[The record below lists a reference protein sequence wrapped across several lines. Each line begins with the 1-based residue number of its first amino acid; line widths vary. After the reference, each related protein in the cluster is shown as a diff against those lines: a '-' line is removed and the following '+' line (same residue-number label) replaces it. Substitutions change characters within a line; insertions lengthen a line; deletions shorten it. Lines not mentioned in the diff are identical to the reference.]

1 MPRFAIRNPYFII
14 VVCLVLVVIGV
25 TSLARMPVDLFPPI
39 NLPEV
44 VVATF
49 YSGMPPQDV
58 ETDIT
63 DPLERFFTLAS
74 GIDHMESRS
83 LLGVGII
90 RVYFQPGTSADA
102 DVTELS
108 NLALADLKRL
118 PPGTLPPVV
127 LKFDASSLPVALVT
141 VKGEGLTETQL
152 HDYAQFQ
159 IRNQIA
165 VVPGAVIPPPFGGK
179 YRQIMIYVDPY
190 KLLSRQ
196 LSLMDVVGAVNNSN
210 LILPAGDVKIGPY
223 DYFVYSNSLV
233 ENMSELGEVPLKTR
247 STSWVTVNDVG
258 KAEDANQIQYN
269 LVRIDGQR
277 SCYIPIMKQGGDT
290 NTIQVV
296 NGVRSLIHHL
306 YDIPK
311 QLATSI
317 VFDQSVYVKEAIH
330 TVLHE
335 GMLGLILTSLMILIF
350 LGSFRATSAVLLS
363 IPLSAL
369 ATFVALYLMG
379 STINTMI
386 LGGLALAFSR
396 VIDNSVISLENIYRH
411 LEMGSAPMVAAEV
424 GGAEVNLAVLAAT
437 LVDVVDFFPVVF
449 LYGVAKFLFS
459 ALALAFCLSLLAS
472 FVVAM
477 TVIPL
482 FCSHFLKSVPLAGH
496 HKSGENQ
503 EYEVEPTSPGS
514 PSWWDRFNAAFNRTF
529 NKVLDFY
536 EYWVRRALRRPGL
549 TVAVLAGVFLLS
561 LAIYPLLGLAFFP
574 RTDAGQF
581 TINLKVPT
589 GTRIEVTE
597 QYVARVEDLIRHVVE
612 PGDLKRIVSNLGVVP
627 DFSSL
632 YTTNAGPYTATVQVA
647 LNEPHHRTSFEY
659 MDRVRDQMARQ
670 FPDIR
675 TFFSSGSMVDSIL
688 NMGMPA
694 PIDIQVSSPD
704 LHQIYGV
711 AQDLAHRIREVR
723 GVGEIYIPQDMDYP
737 ALRLD
742 VDRVHAAELGLTQKD
757 VVDNVI
763 TALNSN
769 YMIAPNY
776 WVDRKSGNDYYLTVQ
791 YFEKG
796 QPAIHDMVDLGQIP
810 LRDQSGG
817 APNMN
822 CGLLR
827 SREFGAATPAWN
839 CGQTLPAVAGQPGDN
854 VRSITARDNGD
865 SDINCGLLR
874 SPKLGVAKP
883 SWTCGRTMPAAGGQP
898 GGEVRPITVL
908 DNVVNVRHVQTP
920 TEIDHYQIQR
930 VIDIY
935 VTPASED
942 LGRVTSAIQ
951 KIVGQA
957 HIASN
962 VRVNLRGMVQGM
974 EASFRSFALGFLLSF
989 ALLFLILTAQFKS
1002 FIDPLLIMLA
1012 IPMGFVGVLIILPL
1026 THSTLNVMSLMGVL
1040 MLVGIADSNSILI
1053 VDFAH
1058 KLEQRGLSA
1067 ADAVITACRV
1077 RLRPILMTSL
1087 ATIIGM
1093 IPMALKLGTGAE
1105 QYTPMARAIIGGL
1118 TSSVL
1123 LTIFIVPAAYLL
1135 VYGRRGN
1142 QATEAQPSRP
1152 AE

>member
-1 MPRFAIRNPYFII
+1 MPGFSIRNPYFII
-14 VVCLVLVVIGV
+14 VICLTLLVIGV

-49 YSGMPPQDV
+49 YTGMPPEDI

-74 GIDHMESRS
+74 GVDHMESRS
-83 LLGVGII
+83 MLGVSII

-102 DVTELS
+102 DVSQLS

-141 VKGEGLTETQL
+141 VEGNGLNETQL

-165 VVPGAVIPPPFGGK
+165 VVPGAEIPGVFGGI
-179 YRQIMIYVDPY
+179 YRQIMVYVDPY
-190 KLLSRQ
+190 KLQSRQ
-196 LSLMDVVGAVNNSN
+196 LSVMDVVSAVNDSN
-210 LILPAGDVKIGPY
+210 LILPAGDVKMGPY

-233 ENMSELGEVPLKTR
+233 DNMKQLGEVPLKVKGH
-247 STSWVTVNDVG
+247 SWVTVNDIG
-258 KAEDANQIQYN
+258 KAEDAHGIQTN
-269 LVRIDGQR
+269 IVRIDGQR
-277 SCYIPIMKQGGDT
+277 SAYIPIMKQGGDT
-290 NTIQVV
+290 NTIAVV
-296 NGVRSLIHHL
+296 DGVRQLIKHL
-306 YDIPK
+306 YDIPQQMK
-311 QLATSI
+311 TSV

-335 GMLGLILTSLMILIF
+335 GALGLILTSLMILIF
-350 LGSFRATSAVLLS
+350 LGSFRATTAVLLS

-369 ATFVALYLMG
+369 AAFVVLALMG
-379 STINTMI
+379 GTINTMI
-386 LGGLALAFSR
+386 LGGMALAFSR

-411 LEMGSAPMVAAEV
+411 LELGAAPMVAAEV

-437 LVDVVDFFPVVF
+437 LVDVVDFFPVIF

-482 FCSHFLKSVPLAGH
+482 FCSRFLKSVQHVPEHG
-496 HKSGENQ
+496 KKDN
-503 EYEVEPTSPGS
+503 EYDLEPTAAQHH
-514 PSWWDRFNAAFNRTF
+514 SWMDRFNARFNHMF

-536 EYWVRRALRRPGL
+536 ERWVRRALVRPGL
-549 TVAVLAGVFLLS
+549 TVVILSGVFLAS

-574 RTDAGQF
+574 TTDAGQF
-581 TINLKVPT
+581 TINMKVPT
-589 GTRIEVTE
+589 GTRIELAN
-597 QYVARVEDLIRHVVE
+597 QYVAKVEDLIRHEVE
-612 PGDLKRIVSNLGVVP
+612 PKDFKRIVSNIGVVP

-632 YTTNAGPYTATVQVA
+632 YTTNSGPYTATVQVA
-647 LNEPHHRTSFEY
+647 LNEPHRLSSFEY
-659 MDRVRDQMARQ
+659 MDRVQKAMASQ
-670 FPDIR
+670 FPDVR
-675 TFFSSGSMVDSIL
+675 TFFSSGSMVDAIL
-688 NMGMPA
+688 NSGAPA
-694 PIDIQVSSPD
+694 PIDVQVSSPD
-704 LHQIYGV
+704 LDQIYGI
-711 AQDLAHRIREVR
+711 AQHLATRIRELH
-723 GVGEIYIPQDMDYP
+723 GVGQVFIPQDMNYP
-737 ALRLD
+737 ALHLD
-742 VDRVHAAELGLTQKD
+742 VDRVHAGELGLTQKD

-769 YMIAPNY
+769 YNIAPNY
-776 WVDRKSGNDYYLTVQ
+776 WVDRSSGNDYYLTVQ
-791 YFEKG
+791 YFEHG
-796 QPAIHDMVDLGQIP
+796 DAAIHNMADLGQIP
-810 LRDQSGG
+810 LRDPGSG
-817 APNMN
+817 
-822 CGLLR
+822 
-827 SREFGAATPAWN
+827 
-839 CGQTLPAVAGQPGDN
+839 AGM
-854 VRSITARDNGD
+854 
-865 SDINCGLLR
+865 
-874 SPKLGVAKP
+874 
-883 SWTCGRTMPAAGGQP
+883 TCGPSGPPQP
-898 GGEVRPITVL
+898 STGHSSWACLGPGRPTTVL
-908 DNVVNVRHVQTP
+908 KNVVDVKQVLTP
-920 TEIDHYQIQR
+920 TEVDHYQIQR
-930 VIDIY
+930 AVDIF
-935 VTPASED
+935 VTPTGED
-942 LGRVTSAIQ
+942 LGRVTSAIRDILA
-951 KIVGQA
+951 KEKTIP
-957 HIASN
+957 SN

-974 EASFRSFALGFLLSF
+974 EASFKSFAFGFLISF
-989 ALLFLILTAQFKS
+989 VLLFLILTAQFKS
-1002 FIDPLLIMLA
+1002 FIDPFLIMLA

-1026 THSTLNVMSLMGVL
+1026 THATLNVMSLMGVL

-1058 KLEQRGLSA
+1058 NLERQGLTP

-1105 QYTPMARAIIGGL
+1105 QYAPMAKAIIGGL
-1118 TSSVL
+1118 TSSVV

-1135 VYGRRGN
+1135 VYGKRN
-1142 QATEAQPSRP
+1142 QQTTATSQTEP

>member
-1 MPRFAIRNPYFII
+1 MAGFSIRNPYFVI
-14 VVCLVLVVIGV
+14 VICLVLVVIGV
-25 TSLARMPVDLFPPI
+25 TSLSRMPVDLFPPI

-49 YSGMPPQDV
+49 FSGMPPQDI

-74 GIDHMESRS
+74 GVDHMESRS
-83 LLGVGII
+83 LLGVSII
-90 RVYFQPGTSADA
+90 RVYFQPGTNPDA
-102 DVTELS
+102 DVTQLS

-141 VKGEGLTETQL
+141 VKGDGLNQTQL
-152 HDYAQFQ
+152 HDFAQFQ

-165 VVPGAVIPPPFGGK
+165 GVPGAEIPGVFGGT
-179 YRQIMIYVDPY
+179 YRQIMVYVDPY
-190 KLLSRQ
+190 KLASRQ
-196 LSLMDVVGAVNNSN
+196 LSLMDVVGAVNNAN
-210 LILPAGDVKIGPY
+210 LILPAGDVKMGPY

-233 ENMSELGEVPLKTR
+233 DDMDQLGKIPLKVKGN
-247 STSWVTVNDVG
+247 SWVTVNDVG
-258 KAEDANQIQYN
+258 KAEDSHQIQSN
-269 LVRIDGQR
+269 IVRIDGQH
-277 SCYIPIMKQGGDT
+277 SAYIPIMKQGGDT
-290 NTIQVV
+290 NTIAVV
-296 NGVRSLIHHL
+296 DGVRELTKHL
-306 YDIPK
+306 YDIPQQMK
-311 QLATSI
+311 TSI
-317 VFDQSVYVKEAIH
+317 VFDQSVYVKEAIR

-335 GMLGLILTSLMILIF
+335 GALGLVLTSLMILIF

-369 ATFVALYLMG
+369 AAFVVLAMMG
-379 STINTMI
+379 GTVNTMI
-386 LGGLALAFSR
+386 LGGMALAFSR

-411 LEMGSAPMVAAEV
+411 LEMGAAPMIAAEV
-424 GGAEVNLAVLAAT
+424 GGSEVSLAVLAAT

-482 FCSHFLKSVPLAGH
+482 FCSRFLKAVPHIPEHGTKKH
-496 HKSGENQ
+496 EHEG
-503 EYEVEPTSPGS
+503 EPTSTATR
-514 PSWWDRFNAAFNRTF
+514 SWIDRFNARFNGMF
-529 NKVLDFY
+529 NQLLDFY
-536 EYWVRRALRRPGL
+536 ERWVRRALQRPGL
-549 TVAVLAGVFLLS
+549 TVAVLSGVFLLS

-574 RTDAGQF
+574 KTDAGQF

-589 GTRIEVTE
+589 GTRIEITD
-597 QYVARVEDLIRHVVE
+597 QYVAKVEDLIRHEV
-612 PGDLKRIVSNLGVVP
+612 GAKDLKRIVSNIGVVP

-632 YTTNAGPYTATVQVA
+632 YTTNSGPYTATVQVA
-647 LNEPHHRTSFEY
+647 LNEPHQLSSFEY
-659 MDRVRDQMARQ
+659 MDRVQKAMASQ

-675 TFFSSGSMVDSIL
+675 TFFASGSMVDAIL

-694 PIDIQVSSPD
+694 PIDVQVSSSD
-704 LHQIYGV
+704 LSQIYDI
-711 AQDLAHRIREVR
+711 AQNLASRFREVH
-723 GVGEIYIPQDMDYP
+723 GVGQIFIPQDMNYP
-737 ALRLD
+737 ALQLD
-742 VDRVHAAELGLTQKD
+742 VDRVHAGELGLTQKD

-791 YFEKG
+791 FFEHG
-796 QPAIHDMVDLGQIP
+796 DAAIHNMADLGQIP
-810 LRDQSGG
+810 LRDPGNSG
-817 APNMN
+817 MN
-822 CGLLR
+822 CGP
-827 SREFGAATPAWN
+827 SGP
-839 CGQTLPAVAGQPGDN
+839 PQPGTG
-854 VRSITARDNGD
+854 RA
-865 SDINCGLLR
+865 
-874 SPKLGVAKP
+874 
-883 SWTCGRTMPAAGGQP
+883 SWACGGQ
-898 GGEVRPITVL
+898 GRPTTVL
-908 DNVVNVRHVQTP
+908 KNVVNVKQSLTP
-920 TEIDHYQIQR
+920 TEFDHYQIQR
-930 VIDIY
+930 AVDIY
-935 VTPASED
+935 VTPSGED
-942 LGRVTSAIQ
+942 LGRVTDAVRDILA
-951 KIVGQA
+951 KTKLPG
-957 HIASN
+957 N

-974 EASFRSFALGFLLSF
+974 EASFKSFALGFLISF
-989 ALLFLILTAQFKS
+989 VLLFLILTAQFKS
-1002 FIDPLLIMLA
+1002 FIDPFLIMLA
-1012 IPMGFVGVLIILPL
+1012 IPMGFVGVLIILPI

-1058 KLEQRGLSA
+1058 NLERQGLSP

-1118 TSSVL
+1118 TSSVI

-1135 VYGRRGN
+1135 VYGKRG
-1142 QATEAQPSRP
+1142 AKDASSPALEA

>member
-1 MPRFAIRNPYFII
+1 MPGFSIRNPYFII
-14 VVCLVLVVIGV
+14 VICLVLLVIGV
-25 TSLARMPVDLFPPI
+25 TSIVRMPVDLFPPI

-49 YSGMPPQDV
+49 YSGMPPEDI

-63 DPLERFFTLAS
+63 DPLERFFTLAA
-74 GIDHMESRS
+74 GVDHMESRS
-83 LLGVGII
+83 LLGVSII
-90 RVYFQPGTSADA
+90 KVYFQPGTSADA

-141 VKGEGLTETQL
+141 VKGEGLNETQL

-165 VVPGAVIPPPFGGK
+165 TVPGSSIPGVFGGI
-179 YRQIMIYVDPY
+179 YRQIMVYVDPY
-190 KLLSRQ
+190 KLSSRQ

-210 LILPAGDVKIGPY
+210 LILPAGDVKMGPY

-233 ENMSELGEVPLKTR
+233 DNMEELGKVPLKVNGH
-247 STSWVTVNDVG
+247 SWVTVNDVG
-258 KAEDANQIQYN
+258 KAEDSHQIQYN
-269 LVRIDGQR
+269 IVRIDGQK
-277 SCYIPIMKQGGDT
+277 SAYIPVMKQGGDT
-290 NTIQVV
+290 NTIAVV
-296 NGVRSLIHHL
+296 DGVRELIKHL

-311 QLATSI
+311 QMVTSI
-317 VFDQSVYVKEAIH
+317 VFDQSVYVKEARD

-335 GMLGLILTSLMILIF
+335 GALGLILTSLMILIF

-369 ATFVALYLMG
+369 AAFVVLALMG
-379 STINTMI
+379 GTINTMI
-386 LGGLALAFSR
+386 LAGMALAFSR

-411 LEMGSAPMVAAEV
+411 LEMGAVPMIAAEV
-424 GGAEVNLAVLAAT
+424 GGSEVSLAVLAAT

-449 LYGVAKFLFS
+449 LYGVAKFLFT

-472 FVVAM
+472 YVVAM

-482 FCSHFLKSVPLAGH
+482 FCSRFLKAKPH
-496 HKSGENQ
+496 GEVHDNK
-503 EYEVEPTSPGS
+503 EYDATVKN
-514 PSWWDRFNAAFNRTF
+514 PSRMDKFNERFNRMF
-529 NKVLDFY
+529 NKVLDYY
-536 EYWVRRALRRPGL
+536 EYWVRRALQRPAL
-549 TVAVLAGVFLLS
+549 TVAILSGVFVAS

-574 RTDAGQF
+574 KTDAGQF

-589 GTRIEVTE
+589 GTRIEVTD
-597 QYVARVEDLIRHVVE
+597 QYVAKVEDLIRTTM
-612 PGDLKRIVSNLGVVP
+612 GSKDLRRIVSNIGVVP

-632 YTTNAGPYTATVQVA
+632 YTTNSGPYTATVQVQ
-647 LNEPHHRTSFEY
+647 LNEPHRLSSFEY
-659 MDRVRDQMARQ
+659 MDRVQQKMASQ
-670 FPDIR
+670 FPEIR
-675 TFFSSGSMVDSIL
+675 TFFSSGSMVDAIL
-688 NMGMPA
+688 NSGMPA
-694 PIDIQVSSPD
+694 PIDVQVSSSN
-704 LHQIYGV
+704 LEQINGI
-711 AQDLAHRIREVR
+711 AQNLAAEIRQVH
-723 GVGEIYIPQDMDYP
+723 GVGQVYIPQDMNYP

-742 VDRVHAAELGLTQKD
+742 VDRVHAGELGLTQKD

-796 QPAIHDMVDLGQIP
+796 QAAIHNMADLGQIP
-810 LRDQSGG
+810 LRDPHAS
-817 APNMN
+817 ADMN
-822 CGLLR
+822 CGP
-827 SREFGAATPAWN
+827 SGHPAL
-839 CGQTLPAVAGQPGDN
+839 GKAQPGWSC
-854 VRSITARDNGD
+854 VG
-865 SDINCGLLR
+865 G
-874 SPKLGVAKP
+874 
-883 SWTCGRTMPAAGGQP
+883 GRPT
-898 GGEVRPITVL
+898 TVL
-908 DNVVNVRHVQTP
+908 NNVVSVKQVQTP
-920 TEIDHYQIQR
+920 TEVDHYQIQR
-930 VIDIY
+930 AIDIY
-935 VTPASED
+935 VTPKGED
-942 LGRVTSAIQ
+942 LQRVTSAIRDILA
-951 KIVGQA
+951 KDKKSIPD
-957 HIASN
+957 N

-974 EASFRSFALGFLLSF
+974 EASFKSFAFGFLISF
-989 ALLFLILTAQFKS
+989 LLLFLILTAQFKS
-1002 FIDPLLIMLA
+1002 FIDPFLIMLA

-1026 THSTLNVMSLMGVL
+1026 TGSTLNVMSLMGVL

-1058 KLEQRGLSA
+1058 NLEKQGLTP

-1105 QYTPMARAIIGGL
+1105 QYAPMAKAIIGGL

-1135 VYGRRGN
+1135 VYGKRSEKN
-1142 QATEAQPSRP
+1142 SPSQPPALEA
-1152 AE
+1152 

>member
-1 MPRFAIRNPYFII
+1 MPGFSIRNPYFII
-14 VVCLVLVVIGV
+14 VICLALLVIGV
-25 TSLARMPVDLFPPI
+25 TSLSRMPVDLFPPI

-49 YSGMPPQDV
+49 YSGMPPEDI

-74 GIDHMESRS
+74 GVDHMESRS
-83 LLGVGII
+83 LLGVSII
-90 RVYFQPGTSADA
+90 RVYFQPSTNPDA
-102 DVTELS
+102 DVSQLS

-141 VKGEGLTETQL
+141 VEGEGLNQTQL

-165 VVPGAVIPPPFGGK
+165 VVPGAEIPGVFGGI
-179 YRQIMIYVDPY
+179 YRQIMVYVDPY
-190 KLLSRQ
+190 KLASRQ
-196 LSLMDVVGAVNNSN
+196 LSVMDVVSAVNNAN
-210 LILPAGDVKIGPY
+210 LILPAGDVKMGPY

-233 ENMSELGEVPLKTR
+233 DNMKQLGEVPLKVKGK
-247 STSWVTVNDVG
+247 SWVTVDDIG
-258 KAEDANQIQYN
+258 KAEDSHQIQYN
-269 LVRIDGQR
+269 IVRIDGQK
-277 SCYIPIMKQGGDT
+277 SAYIPIMKQGGDS
-290 NTIQVV
+290 NTIAVV
-296 NGVRSLIHHL
+296 NGVRQLITHL

-311 QLATSI
+311 QMKTSI
-317 VFDQSVYVKEAIH
+317 VFDQSVFVKEAIH

-335 GMLGLILTSLMILIF
+335 GALGLILTSLMILIF

-363 IPLSAL
+363 IPISAL
-369 ATFVALYLMG
+369 AAFVVLAMLG
-379 STINTMI
+379 GTVNTMI
-386 LGGLALAFSR
+386 LGGMALAFSR

-411 LEMGSAPMVAAEV
+411 LEMGTAPMIAAEI
-424 GGAEVNLAVLAAT
+424 GGSEVSLAVLAAT

-482 FCSHFLKSVPLAGH
+482 FCSRFLKAVPHIPESTNRG
-496 HKSGENQ
+496 GG
-503 EYEVEPTSPGS
+503 YDVEPNKAADQ
-514 PSWWDRFNAAFNRTF
+514 SWLDRFNTHFNRHF
-529 NKVLDFY
+529 NKLLDFY
-536 EYWVRRALRRPGL
+536 ERSVRRALQRPGL
-549 TVAVLAGVFLLS
+549 TVALLSGLFVLS

-574 RTDAGQF
+574 KTDAGQF
-581 TINLKVPT
+581 TISLKVPT
-589 GTRIEVTE
+589 GTRIEVTNE
-597 QYVARVEDLIRHVVE
+597 YIAKVEDLIRREVD
-612 PGDLKRIVSNLGVVP
+612 PKDLKRIVSNIGVVP
-627 DFSSL
+627 DFSAL
-632 YTTNAGPYTATVQVA
+632 YTTNSGPYTATVQVA
-647 LNEPHHRTSFEY
+647 LNQPHTLSSFAY
-659 MDRVRDQMARQ
+659 MDLVQKAMASQ

-675 TFFSSGSMVDSIL
+675 TFLSSGSMVDAIL

-694 PIDIQVSSPD
+694 PIDVQVSSPD
-704 LHQIYGV
+704 LQEIYGI
-711 AQDLAHRIREVR
+711 AQHLSNRFREIH
-723 GVGEIYIPQDMDYP
+723 GVGQIYIPQDMNYP

-742 VDRVHAAELGLTQKD
+742 VNRVHAGELGLTQKD

-791 YFEKG
+791 YFEHG
-796 QPAIHDMVDLGQIP
+796 DAAIHNMTDLGQIP
-810 LRDQSGG
+810 LRD
-817 APNMN
+817 A
-822 CGLLR
+822 
-827 SREFGAATPAWN
+827 
-839 CGQTLPAVAGQPGDN
+839 
-854 VRSITARDNGD
+854 NGD
-865 SDINCGLLR
+865 SLSCGPSGTPP
-874 SPKLGVAKP
+874 SP
-883 SWTCGRTMPAAGGQP
+883 GGQP
-898 GGEVRPITVL
+898 AWACNGSRPTTAL
-908 DNVVNVRHVQTP
+908 SNVVNVHEVMTP
-920 TEIDHYQIQR
+920 TEVDHYQIQR
-930 VIDIY
+930 AIDIY
-935 VTPASED
+935 VTPSGED
-942 LGRVTSAIQ
+942 LGRVTSAVRDILSKE
-951 KIVGQA
+951 KIPG
-957 HIASN
+957 N

-974 EASFRSFALGFLLSF
+974 EASFKSFGLGFLISF
-989 ALLFLILTAQFKS
+989 VLLFLILTAQFKS
-1002 FIDPLLIMLA
+1002 FIDPFLIMLA
-1012 IPMGFVGVLIILPL
+1012 IPMGFVGVLLILPL

-1058 KLEQRGLSA
+1058 NLERQGLSP

-1135 VYGRRGN
+1135 VYGKRGPGN
-1142 QATEAQPSRP
+1142 SGAKNGANPTPEP
-1152 AE
+1152 AV

>member
-1 MPRFAIRNPYFII
+1 MPGFSIRNPYFII
-14 VVCLVLVVIGV
+14 VFCLALLVIGV
-25 TSLARMPVDLFPPI
+25 TSLSRMPVDLFPPI

-49 YSGMPPQDV
+49 YSGMPPEDI

-74 GIDHMESRS
+74 GVDHMESRS
-83 LLGVGII
+83 LLGVSII
-90 RVYFQPGTSADA
+90 RVYFQPSTNPDA
-102 DVTELS
+102 DVSQLS

-141 VKGEGLTETQL
+141 VEGEGLNQTQL

-165 VVPGAVIPPPFGGK
+165 VVPGAEIPGVFGGI
-179 YRQIMIYVDPY
+179 YRQIMVYVDPY
-190 KLLSRQ
+190 KLASRQ
-196 LSLMDVVGAVNNSN
+196 LSVMDVVSAVNNAN
-210 LILPAGDVKIGPY
+210 LILPAGDVKMGPY

-233 ENMSELGEVPLKTR
+233 DNMKQLGEVPLKVKGK
-247 STSWVTVNDVG
+247 SWVTVDDIG
-258 KAEDANQIQYN
+258 KAEDSHQIQYN
-269 LVRIDGQR
+269 IVRIDGQK
-277 SCYIPIMKQGGDT
+277 SAYIPIMKQGGDS
-290 NTIQVV
+290 NTIAVV
-296 NGVRSLIHHL
+296 NGVRQLITHL

-311 QLATSI
+311 QMKTSI
-317 VFDQSVYVKEAIH
+317 VFDQSVFVKEAIH

-335 GMLGLILTSLMILIF
+335 GALGLILTSLMILIF

-363 IPLSAL
+363 IPISAL
-369 ATFVALYLMG
+369 AAFVVLAMLG
-379 STINTMI
+379 GTVNTMI
-386 LGGLALAFSR
+386 LGGMALAFSR

-411 LEMGSAPMVAAEV
+411 LEMGTAPMIAAEI
-424 GGAEVNLAVLAAT
+424 GGSEVSLAVLAAT

-482 FCSHFLKSVPLAGH
+482 FCSRFLKAVPHIPESTNRG
-496 HKSGENQ
+496 GG
-503 EYEVEPTSPGS
+503 YDVEPNKAADQ
-514 PSWWDRFNAAFNRTF
+514 SWLDRFNTHFNRHF
-529 NKVLDFY
+529 NKLLDFY
-536 EYWVRRALRRPGL
+536 ERSVRRALQRPGL
-549 TVAVLAGVFLLS
+549 TVALLSGLFVLS

-574 RTDAGQF
+574 KTDAGQF
-581 TINLKVPT
+581 TISLKVPT
-589 GTRIEVTE
+589 GTRIEVTNE
-597 QYVARVEDLIRHVVE
+597 YIAKVEDLIRREVD
-612 PGDLKRIVSNLGVVP
+612 PKDLKRIVSNIGVVP
-627 DFSSL
+627 DFSAL
-632 YTTNAGPYTATVQVA
+632 YTTNSGPYTATVQVA
-647 LNEPHHRTSFEY
+647 LNQPHTLSSFAY
-659 MDRVRDQMARQ
+659 MDLVQKAMASQ

-675 TFFSSGSMVDSIL
+675 TFLSSGSMVDAIL

-694 PIDIQVSSPD
+694 PIDVQVSSPD
-704 LHQIYGV
+704 LQEIYGI
-711 AQDLAHRIREVR
+711 AQQLSNRFREIH
-723 GVGEIYIPQDMDYP
+723 GVGQIYIPQDMNYP

-742 VDRVHAAELGLTQKD
+742 VNRVHAGELGLTQKD

-791 YFEKG
+791 YFEHG
-796 QPAIHDMVDLGQIP
+796 DAAIHNMTDLGQIP
-810 LRDQSGG
+810 LRD
-817 APNMN
+817 A
-822 CGLLR
+822 
-827 SREFGAATPAWN
+827 
-839 CGQTLPAVAGQPGDN
+839 
-854 VRSITARDNGD
+854 NGD
-865 SDINCGLLR
+865 SLSCGPSGTPP
-874 SPKLGVAKP
+874 SP
-883 SWTCGRTMPAAGGQP
+883 GGQP
-898 GGEVRPITVL
+898 AWACNGSRPTTAL
-908 DNVVNVRHVQTP
+908 SNVVNVHEVMTP
-920 TEIDHYQIQR
+920 TEVDHYQIQR
-930 VIDIY
+930 AIDIY
-935 VTPASED
+935 VTPSGED
-942 LGRVTSAIQ
+942 LGRVTSAVRDILSKE
-951 KIVGQA
+951 KIPG
-957 HIASN
+957 N

-974 EASFRSFALGFLLSF
+974 EASFKSFGLGFLISF
-989 ALLFLILTAQFKS
+989 VLLFLILTAQFKS
-1002 FIDPLLIMLA
+1002 FIDPFLIMLA
-1012 IPMGFVGVLIILPL
+1012 IPMGFVGVLLILPL

-1058 KLEQRGLSA
+1058 NLERQGLSP

-1135 VYGRRGN
+1135 VYGKRGPGN
-1142 QATEAQPSRP
+1142 SGAKNGANPTPEP
-1152 AE
+1152 AV

>member
-1 MPRFAIRNPYFII
+1 MPGFSIRNPYFII
-14 VVCLVLVVIGV
+14 VICLVLLVIGV
-25 TSLARMPVDLFPPI
+25 TSIARMPVDLFPPI

-49 YSGMPPQDV
+49 YSGMPPEDV

-63 DPLERFFTLAS
+63 DPLERFFTLAA
-74 GIDHMESRS
+74 GVDHFESRS
-83 LLGVGII
+83 LLGVSII
-90 RVYFQPGTSADA
+90 KVYFQPGTSADA

-141 VKGEGLTETQL
+141 VKGEGLNETQL

-159 IRNQIA
+159 IRNQITT
-165 VVPGAVIPPPFGGK
+165 VPGSSIPGVFGGI
-179 YRQIMIYVDPY
+179 YRQIMVYVDPY
-190 KLLSRQ
+190 KLSSRQ

-210 LILPAGDVKIGPY
+210 LILPAGDVKMGPY

-233 ENMSELGEVPLKTR
+233 DNMDELGKVPLKVNGH
-247 STSWVTVNDVG
+247 SWVTVNDVG
-258 KAEDANQIQYN
+258 KAEDSHQIQYN
-269 LVRIDGQR
+269 IVRIDGQK
-277 SCYIPIMKQGGDT
+277 SAYIPVMKQGGDT
-290 NTIQVV
+290 NTIAVV
-296 NGVRSLIHHL
+296 DGVRELIKHL

-311 QLATSI
+311 QMVTSI
-317 VFDQSVYVKEAIH
+317 VFDQSVYVKEARN

-335 GMLGLILTSLMILIF
+335 GALGLILTSLMILIF

-369 ATFVALYLMG
+369 AAFVVLALMG
-379 STINTMI
+379 GTINTMI
-386 LGGLALAFSR
+386 LAGMALAFSR

-411 LEMGSAPMVAAEV
+411 LEMGAVPMIAAEV
-424 GGAEVNLAVLAAT
+424 GGSEVSLAVLAAT
-437 LVDVVDFFPVVF
+437 LVDVVDFFPVIF

-472 FVVAM
+472 YVVAM

-482 FCSHFLKSVPLAGH
+482 FCSRFLKAKPH
-496 HKSGENQ
+496 GEVHDNK
-503 EYEVEPTSPGS
+503 EYDATVKN
-514 PSWWDRFNAAFNRTF
+514 PSRMDKFNERFNQMF
-529 NKVLDFY
+529 NKVLDYY
-536 EYWVRRALRRPGL
+536 EYWVRKALQRPAL
-549 TVAVLAGVFLLS
+549 TVAILSGVFVAS

-574 RTDAGQF
+574 KTDAGQF

-589 GTRIEVTE
+589 GTRIEMTD
-597 QYVARVEDLIRHVVE
+597 QYVAKVEDLIRTTM
-612 PGDLKRIVSNLGVVP
+612 GSKDLRRIVSNIGVVP

-632 YTTNAGPYTATVQVA
+632 YTTNSGPYTATVQVQ
-647 LNEPHHRTSFEY
+647 LNEPHRLSSFEY
-659 MDRVRDQMARQ
+659 MDRVQQKMASQ
-670 FPDIR
+670 FPEIR
-675 TFFSSGSMVDSIL
+675 TFFSSGSMVDAIL
-688 NMGMPA
+688 NSGMPA
-694 PIDIQVSSPD
+694 PIDVQVSSSN
-704 LHQIYGV
+704 LEQINGI
-711 AQDLAHRIREVR
+711 AQNLAAEIRQVH
-723 GVGEIYIPQDMDYP
+723 GVGQVYIPQDMNYP

-742 VDRVHAAELGLTQKD
+742 VDRVHAGELGLTQKD

-796 QPAIHDMVDLGQIP
+796 QAAIHNLADLGQIP
-810 LRDQSGG
+810 LRDPS
-817 APNMN
+817 ANADMN
-822 CGLLR
+822 CGP
-827 SREFGAATPAWN
+827 SGHPAL
-839 CGQTLPAVAGQPGDN
+839 GKAQPGWSC
-854 VRSITARDNGD
+854 VG
-865 SDINCGLLR
+865 G
-874 SPKLGVAKP
+874 
-883 SWTCGRTMPAAGGQP
+883 GRPT
-898 GGEVRPITVL
+898 TVL
-908 DNVVNVRHVQTP
+908 NNVVSVKQVQTP
-920 TEIDHYQIQR
+920 TEVDHYQIQR
-930 VIDIY
+930 AIDIY
-935 VTPASED
+935 VTPKGED
-942 LGRVTSAIQ
+942 LQRVTSAIRDILA
-951 KIVGQA
+951 KDKKNIPD
-957 HIASN
+957 N

-974 EASFRSFALGFLLSF
+974 EASFKSFAFGFLISF
-989 ALLFLILTAQFKS
+989 LLLFLILTAQFKS
-1002 FIDPLLIMLA
+1002 FIDPFLIMLA

-1026 THSTLNVMSLMGVL
+1026 TGSTLNVMSLMGVL

-1058 KLEQRGLSA
+1058 NLEKQGLTP

-1105 QYTPMARAIIGGL
+1105 QYAPMAKAIIGGL
-1118 TSSVL
+1118 TSSVV

-1135 VYGRRGN
+1135 VYGKRSEKN
-1142 QATEAQPSRP
+1142 SPSRP
-1152 AE
+1152 PA